1 MTFLKRML
9 GFSETQPSNRVR
21 ICPECGMAVA
31 EHKDWCSIF
40 RARQAMERRDEAKK
54 ATA

>member
-9 GFSETQPSNRVR
+9 GMGGGSQPVTRVR

-40 RARQAMERRDEAKK
+40 RARQDMELRSQEKK
-54 ATA
+54 TA

>member
-1 MTFLKRML
+1 MTFLKKML
-9 GFSETQPSNRVR
+9 GFGDGRPATRVR

-40 RARQAMERRDEAKK
+40 RARQAMELREDPKK
-54 ATA
+54 VTA

>member
-1 MTFLKRML
+1 MTFLKKML
-9 GFSETQPSNRVR
+9 GLGEAQPANRVR

-40 RARQAMERRDEAKK
+40 RARQAMEHRDEVKK

>member
-1 MTFLKRML
+1 MTFLKKML
-9 GFSETQPSNRVR
+9 GFGDACPATRVR

-40 RARQAMERRDEAKK
+40 RARQAMELRQAPKK